1 MTPAAPRHMV
11 NAIQPADGEPDRSMA
26 GRSWLEEQL
35 DERVR
40 FEALLADLSAAFV
53 SIQTYEVDAQI
64 EQGLRRVAEFLD
76 LDRSTFGEM
85 SEDRKQ
91 ILTTHSYVA
100 PGIPPFPR
108 VVLDTQFPWL
118 ANRLRQGE
126 LVRYVRLPD
135 DLPNEAA
142 AERAHCAQSGLKSN
156 VTIPFQVGGTMQCII
171 GFGSFRHYRA
181 WPDALVRRL
190 RLLGDVFA
198 NAVARKRAEGNTQ
211 RLRDQLARAARI
223 TTMGEL
229 AAAIA
234 HEINQPLCAIVS
246 NAQAGLRLLAAD
258 AADIEEVSETLQD
271 IAADGRRAAEVIV
284 RIRTM
289 LEGHAP
295 KRALLNL
302 NEVIAEVA
310 ALLHHQL
317 RRKGVFFSLA
327 LAEGLPPVDGDRVQ
341 LQQVAL
347 NLIVNAI
354 DALGHSEGPSRQ
366 IVVESA
372 TFAPGSVRVSV
383 RDSGPG
389 IQSEDADRIFEA
401 FFSTK
406 AGGLGIGLAVSSSIV
421 TAHGGRIWAESNAG
435 GGAAFH
441 FTIPAALEPRP

>member
-1 MTPAAPRHMV
+1 MTPASGPRTIK
-11 NAIQPADGEPDRSMA
+11 ATQPADGEPDRAIA

-53 SIQTYEVDAQI
+53 SLRSDDVDAHI
-64 EQGLRRVAEFLD
+64 ERGLRQVAEFLD

-85 SEDRKQ
+85 SEDNRQ
-91 ILTTHSYVA
+91 LLTTHSYVA

-108 VVLDTQFPWL
+108 VILDTQFPWL

-126 LVRYVRLPD
+126 MIRFARLPD
-135 DLPNEAA
+135 ELPKEAA
-142 AERAHCAQSGLKSN
+142 AERAHCAQVGLKSN
-156 VTIPFQVGGTMQCII
+156 VTIPFQIGGAMQCLI
-171 GFGSFRHYRA
+171 GFGSFRHNRA

-198 NAVARKRAEGNTQ
+198 NAVARKRAEENTQ
-211 RLRDQLARAARI
+211 RLRDQLARAARVA
-223 TTMGEL
+223 TMGEL

-246 NAQAGLRLLAAD
+246 NAQAGQRLLAAG
-258 AADIEEVSETLQD
+258 AAGVEEVHETLQD

-289 LEGHAP
+289 LEGRQP
-295 KRALLNL
+295 ERARLDL

-317 RRKGVFFSLA
+317 SRKGVSFSLA
-327 LAEGLPPVDGDRVQ
+327 LAGRLPPVNGDRVQ
-341 LQQVAL
+341 LQQVVL

-354 DALGHSEGPSRQ
+354 DALGQCEGPSRQ
-366 IVVESA
+366 LVVESA
-372 TFAPGSVRVSV
+372 GFAGGGVLVSV
-383 RDSGPG
+383 KDSGPG
-389 IQSEDADRIFEA
+389 IRSEDAERIFEA

-406 AGGLGIGLAVSSSIV
+406 AGGLGIGLAVCRSIV
-421 TAHGGRIWAESNAG
+421 AAHGGRIWAEPNAG
-435 GGAAFH
+435 RGAAFH
-441 FTIPAALEPRP
+441 FTIPPAAETRP